1 MKPSSDPLTDH
12 GLIIP
17 QIAAVLFVCLLIIA
31 TVFRKKIQEMARIAR
46 EKYMSHHYTSIDHL
60 PDNLPEIDVTAEI
73 EMVPEIDVEVSK
85 EENEV

>member
-31 TVFRKKIQEMARIAR
+31 TVFRKKIPPP
-46 EKYMSHHYTSIDHL
+46 L
-60 PDNLPEIDVTAEI
+60 PLFHR
-73 EMVPEIDVEVSK
+73 
-85 EENEV
+85 

>member
-1 MKPSSDPLTDH
+1 M
-12 GLIIP
+12 
-17 QIAAVLFVCLLIIA
+17 LIIA